1 MLSSVERDERII
13 RNNMR
18 MSKILLADLT
28 VDFVMDHE
36 DENLRMKEAKM
47 KLVSLSSSLN
57 LGSEEMHVQEYVQ
70 LTRDKLLMHSITW
83 LSS

>member
-36 DENLRMKEAKM
+36 DEDLRMKEAKM

-57 LGSEEMHVQEYVQ
+57 LGSEEMHV
-70 LTRDKLLMHSITW
+70 
-83 LSS
+83 

>member
-36 DENLRMKEAKM
+36 DEDLRMKEAKM